1 MTKVATDTDGRRG
14 KMTFGLVFFAIVLC
28 SVVAVTPINARHDEI
43 CKQTTLY
50 SLTLP
55 AHKEP
60 KMILCHPVG
69 KALVAAN
76 NANIQYSR
84 SSE

>member
-1 MTKVATDTDGRRG
+1 MRSKLFDFYNHPVNAH
-14 KMTFGLVFFAIVLC
+14 IV
-28 SVVAVTPINARHDEI
+28 NHHDEI

-50 SLTLP
+50 SLTFP

-76 NANIQYSR
+76 NANI
-84 SSE
+84 